1 MSHEYAAVE
10 PDKAVAACLA
20 ERPEQAERPGV
31 ARDEHHQLVARLGL
45 HQSQQVVQD
54 GHLTGQLRTDTFSG
68 ASAGR
73 VKLQQVLQLAARLRD
88 PLADQFRAAA
98 HCTASPDW

>member
-10 PDKAVAACLA
+10 PDLAVAACLA
-20 ERPEQAERPGV
+20 ERPEQAERLGV

-68 ASAGR
+68 
-73 VKLQQVLQLAARLRD
+73 V
-88 PLADQFRAAA
+88 
-98 HCTASPDW
+98 H